1 MAAQLDANDKKSNAN
16 DGDARFG
23 RCRAYKNTEGFTG
36 GQWRVTSL
44 HRLAPPSHIPSLGAQ
59 LSVDTAGA
67 TLKCLPRE
75 KSALREIITDLTC
88 LLLINYRRP
97 LKNLTIIKSHPE
109 KSQLAD
115 NLPVKIRPARAA
127 AGRGGFLPV
136 NCRPGKETF
145 FGGGSYNG
153 TPEQRLRSVTDT
165 VCSWKQLV
173 DHAAAV
179 HGSEKA
185 VGRWR

>member
-1 MAAQLDANDKKSNAN
+1 
-16 DGDARFG
+16 
-23 RCRAYKNTEGFTG
+23 
-36 GQWRVTSL
+36 VTSL

-145 FGGGSYNG
+145 FWGGDPTMGHLSNACV
-153 TPEQRLRSVTDT
+153 PLRTQSVHESSWSTTQLQCT
-165 VCSWKQLV
+165 VARKP
-173 DHAAAV
+173 
-179 HGSEKA
+179 
-185 VGRWR
+185 